1 LLQETALFSLNAVV
15 CLSQLLL
22 LHYASQSKIDIKRS
36 CNEDVSLECPVAEK
50 NSNFLSVAWYKV
62 NNGNKHG
69 IIRRGNGEDPVYYNF
84 SREVTFG
91 EKQNLLLRKVS
102 PADSGDYEC
111 AISANVG
118 GQNENHKVS
127 LIINECV
134 PTAPLTTL
142 HYLNTTMTAPTSPPC
157 QTQLLDLPVTWSIA
171 GYAAVALAKIVL
183 SLIVIWVIR
192 LRSSRQR
199 YNKWHD

>member
-1 LLQETALFSLNAVV
+1 MCRLTLLIK
-15 CLSQLLL
+15 LLL

-50 NSNFLSVAWYKV
+50 SNFLSVAWYKV

-69 IIRRGNGEDPVYYNF
+69 IIRRGKDEEPMYYNF

-91 EKQNLLLRKVS
+91 EKQNLLLRKVL

-111 AISANVG
+111 VISANVG
-118 GQNENHKVS
+118 GQNHNHKVS
-127 LIINECV
+127 LIVDECV

-142 HYLNTTMTAPTSPPC
+142 NYLNTTLTTPTSPPC
-157 QTQLLDLPVTWSIA
+157 QTQVLDLPVTWSTA

-183 SLIVIWVIR
+183 SLIVIWIIH

-199 YNKWHD
+199 YNRWHS

>member
-1 LLQETALFSLNAVV
+1 MCRLTLLIK
-15 CLSQLLL
+15 LLL
-22 LHYASQSKIDIKRS
+22 LHYASQSKIDIERS

-50 NSNFLSVAWYKV
+50 NRNFLSVAWYKV

-91 EKQNLLLRKVS
+91 EKQNLLLRKVL
-102 PADSGDYEC
+102 PADSGNYEC

-118 GQNENHKVS
+118 GQNQNHKVS
-127 LIINECV
+127 LTVNECA

-142 HYLNTTMTAPTSPPC
+142 NYLNTTMATLTSPPC
-157 QTQLLDLPVTWSIA
+157 QTQVLDLPVTWSIA
-171 GYAAVALAKIVL
+171 GYLAVALAKIVL
-183 SLIVIWVIR
+183 SLIIIWVIH

-199 YNKWHD
+199 YNRWPH